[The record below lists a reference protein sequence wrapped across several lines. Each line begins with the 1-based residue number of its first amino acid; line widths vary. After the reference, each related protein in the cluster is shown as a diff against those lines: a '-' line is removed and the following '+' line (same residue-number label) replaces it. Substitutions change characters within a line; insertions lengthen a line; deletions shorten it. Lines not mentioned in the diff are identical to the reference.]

1 MSEINEITCPCGAVV
16 VRVRGEP
23 ELQFYCHCD
32 DCQIVS
38 GGAYVPVALFG
49 ADAVLSIEG
58 RTETWTY
65 KVLPRQR
72 CAVCGCGMLAEVP
85 GIGQFG
91 ISGNRL
97 PAGMLKPEFHIQ
109 CRYAQRP
116 VVDDLPHYASL
127 PEMFGGE
134 GQLVDW

>member
-1 MSEINEITCPCGAVV
+1 MNGISEISCPCGAVV
-16 VRVRGEP
+16 VKLQGRP
-23 ELQFYCHCD
+23 QLQFYCHCD

-38 GGAYVPVALFG
+38 GGAYVPVALFP
-49 ADAVLSIEG
+49 AEAVLSIEG
-58 RTETWTY
+58 RVETWTY

-85 GIGQFG
+85 GLGQYG

-97 PAGMLKPEFHIQ
+97 PPGMLDPQFHIQ

-116 VVDDLPHYASL
+116 VKDELPHYDSL
-127 PEMFGGE
+127 PEMFGGD
-134 GQLVDW
+134 GRLAGW

>member
-1 MSEINEITCPCGAVV
+1 MSAVSDIACPCGAVV

-32 DCQIVS
+32 DCQTIS

-49 ADAVLSIEG
+49 ADAVLSVEG

-85 GIGQFG
+85 GFGQFG

-97 PAGMLKPEFHIQ
+97 PAGMLKPQFHIN

-116 VVDDLPHYASL
+116 VKDDLPHYASL
-127 PEMFGGE
+127 PEMFGGD
-134 GQLVDW
+134 GRLADW

>member
-1 MSEINEITCPCGAVV
+1 MSAVTEISCPCGAVV
-16 VRVRGEP
+16 AKLQGEP
-23 ELQFYCHCD
+23 ALQFYCHCD
-32 DCQIVS
+32 DCQKIS
-38 GGAYVPVALFG
+38 GGAYVPVALFP
-49 ADAVLSIEG
+49 AEAVLSVEG
-58 RTETWTY
+58 RVETWTY

-85 GIGQFG
+85 GVGQFG

-97 PAGMLKPEFHIQ
+97 PPSMLKPEFHIH

-127 PEMFGGE
+127 PEMFGGD
-134 GQLVDW
+134 GRQVDW